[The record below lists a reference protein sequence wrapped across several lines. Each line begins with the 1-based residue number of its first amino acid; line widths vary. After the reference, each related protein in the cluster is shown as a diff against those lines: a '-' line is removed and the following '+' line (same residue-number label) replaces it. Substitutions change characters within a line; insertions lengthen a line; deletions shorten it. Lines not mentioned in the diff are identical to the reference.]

1 MDGILLIDKPEG
13 VTSAQVVRVVKKR
26 LHGCKV
32 GHLGTLDPS
41 ASGLLPLC
49 IGTGTKIAQFL
60 ASAQKGYTGVIK
72 LGVETDTLDATGRV
86 VRTAPVPLLGE
97 KELVELERCFVGE
110 QTQLPP
116 MYSAIKKA
124 GVPLY
129 KLARQ
134 GMEVGRELRPVTIV
148 SLSLRQCSSDEI
160 AFDLLCSK
168 GTYVR
173 SLAADLGKALGCGA
187 HLLRLRRVAF
197 GPFTVAQAV
206 PFSEIPIPLPSDHP
220 FFLSLRQA
228 LCCYR
233 EVKVAVGVAGKLR
246 QGQQRILDQL
256 SFYGR
261 EGETVHLIT
270 EKEESVA
277 LARQEKGRWCL
288 VRVL

>member
-1 MDGILLIDKPEG
+1 MDGILLVDKPEG

-49 IGTGTKIAQFL
+49 IGRGTKIAQFL
-60 ASAQKGYTGVIK
+60 APVQKGYTGVIK

-97 KELVELERCFVGE
+97 KELVELERRFIGE

-116 MYSAIKKA
+116 VYSAIKKA

-129 KLARQ
+129 KLARR
-134 GMEVGRELRPVTIV
+134 GIEVEREPRPVMIL
-148 SLSLRQCSSDEI
+148 SLSLQLCSSDEI

-173 SLAADLGKALGCGA
+173 SLAADLGQALGCGA

-197 GPFTVAQAV
+197 VPFTIAQAV
-206 PFSEIPIPLPSDHP
+206 PFSDLPIPLPSKPP
-220 FFLSLRQA
+220 FFLSSRQA

-233 EVKVAVGVAGKLR
+233 EVKVAVGMAGKLR

-256 SFYGR
+256 NLCGR
-261 EGETVHLIT
+261 EGEIVHLLT
-270 EKEESVA
+270 EEGESVA
-277 LARQEKGRWCL
+277 LAQQEREQWRL

>member
-1 MDGILLIDKPEG
+1 MDGILLVDKPEG

-49 IGTGTKIAQFL
+49 VGAGTKIAQFL
-60 ASAQKGYTGVIK
+60 ALASKSYTGVIK
-72 LGVETDTLDATGRV
+72 LGVETDTLDATGKIV
-86 VRTAPVPLLGE
+86 HATPVPLLGK
-97 KELVELERCFVGE
+97 KELVELERRFIGE

-116 MYSAIKKA
+116 MYSAIKKS

-134 GMEVGRELRPVTIV
+134 GIEVERELRPVTIV

-187 HLLRLRRVAF
+187 YLLRLRRVAF
-197 GPFTVAQAV
+197 GSFTIAQAV
-206 PFSEIPIPLPSDHP
+206 PFSEIPIPLSSDQP

-228 LCCYR
+228 LCRYR
-233 EVKVAVGVAGKLR
+233 EVKVMMEMAGKLR
-246 QGQQRILDQL
+246 QGQQGVLGHL
-256 SFYGR
+256 GLYGR
-261 EGETVHLIT
+261 EGETVHLLT
-270 EKEESVA
+270 EQGESVA
-277 LARQEKGRWCL
+277 LARQEEGRWRL
-288 VRVL
+288 VRVF